1 MKTTVKKIRPDEFI
15 LSVLSPEERIDAA
28 FRVAKEVFK
37 KASLTTRDIENAVK
51 SVRKRHWHDN
61 TR

>member
-28 FRVAKEVFK
+28 FRVAKEAFK
-37 KASLTTRDIENAVK
+37 KTSLTARDIENAVK
-51 SVRKRHWHDN
+51 SVRKRHAKKK
-61 TR
+61 